1 MGIQRKFMK
10 HTLNSKVSEIA
21 VSYKTSVKP
30 SEQFKI
36 TCCEEAN
43 KVFREIWSDD
53 MELREE
59 FYMLLLNRNNRV
71 IGWYRVSQGGLN
83 ETSVD
88 PKLIF
93 SIALKCLASSIIVA
107 HNHPSGTLTP
117 STSDKDITERLTLGA
132 KILGMQL
139 LDHLILTKDSY
150 YSIRESETA

>member
-30 SEQFKI
+30 SEQFQI
-36 TCCEEAN
+36 TGSNDAE

-59 FYMLLLNRNNRV
+59 FYMILLNRNSRV
-71 IGWYRVSQGGLN
+71 IGWYRISQGGVN

-88 PKLIF
+88 PKLVF

-107 HNHPSGTLTP
+107 HNHPSGSLTP
-117 STSDKDITERLTLGA
+117 STTDKNITERLTQGA
-132 KILGMQL
+132 QILGMQL
-139 LDHLILTKDSY
+139 LDHLIITKDSY
-150 YSIRESETA
+150 YSFRESETT